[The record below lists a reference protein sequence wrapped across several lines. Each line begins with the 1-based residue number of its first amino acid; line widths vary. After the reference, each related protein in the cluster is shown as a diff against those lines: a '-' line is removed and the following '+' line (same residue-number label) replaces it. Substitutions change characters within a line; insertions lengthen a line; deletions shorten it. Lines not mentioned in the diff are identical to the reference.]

1 MNMNTK
7 SRITIFL
14 ICLIYWTPMI
24 AGRYLVFREYFFYLP
39 VHLKYKI
46 SSPKDFAAF
55 KLTMQIMA
63 KKHPKTVHM
72 RLMVAE

>member
-1 MNMNTK
+1 MNTK

-24 AGRYLVFREYFFYLP
+24 AGRYLVFREYFFLFTSTSD
-39 VHLKYKI
+39 KYKI